1 MKYLFKYNNFFYNYN
16 FFKLKIIIFYMQN
29 EIKNIIQII
38 ILIYKIQLNLRVRLY
53 KTIMKSLTFN
63 EN

>member
-1 MKYLFKYNNFFYNYN
+1 MKYLFKYNKFFYNYN

-38 ILIYKIQLNLRVRLY
+38 ILICKIQLNFRVRLY
-53 KTIMKSLTFN
+53 KTIMKLLTFN

>member
-1 MKYLFKYNNFFYNYN
+1 
-16 FFKLKIIIFYMQN
+16 MQN

-38 ILIYKIQLNLRVRLY
+38 ILTYKIQLNLRVRLY
-53 KTIMKSLTFN
+53 KTIMKLLTFN

>member
-38 ILIYKIQLNLRVRLY
+38 IYKIQLNLRVRLY

>member
-1 MKYLFKYNNFFYNYN
+1 
-16 FFKLKIIIFYMQN
+16 MQN

-38 ILIYKIQLNLRVRLY
+38 IYKIQLNLRVRLY

>member
-1 MKYLFKYNNFFYNYN
+1 
-16 FFKLKIIIFYMQN
+16 MQN

-38 ILIYKIQLNLRVRLY
+38 ILICKIQLNVQIRPY
-53 KTIMKSLTFN
+53 KTIMKLLTFN

>member
-1 MKYLFKYNNFFYNYN
+1 
-16 FFKLKIIIFYMQN
+16 MQN

>member
-38 ILIYKIQLNLRVRLY
+38 ILICKIQLNFRVRLY
-53 KTIMKSLTFN
+53 KTIMKLLTFN

>member
-1 MKYLFKYNNFFYNYN
+1 
-16 FFKLKIIIFYMQN
+16 MQN

-38 ILIYKIQLNLRVRLY
+38 ILICKIQLNLRVRLY